1 MTNMHVDFPT
11 TYGFTWPIN
20 QTFKS
25 CVTSEQETLHCC
37 VVVPFIQRVPR
48 RALLCRRRQ
57 PTVTKGVKG
66 LARWRTAFSAPSCN
80 ERIRAGAKR
89 EEITRREQGRKV
101 LRASRRNR
109 RVPHSEP
116 QCSVAW
122 KLEVEQNEHLE
133 RPKARRV
140 KTGGSSEAGSDN
152 ICRHRRGHLPAA
164 VLCATT

>member
-1 MTNMHVDFPT
+1 MIFQPLTVSHGLSTKYSSLVLRLSRRLCTAVLLYPSSSECLDGPCFAAAANQQSRKESKASLAGVLRFLLRHVM
-11 TYGFTWPIN
+11 GG
-20 QTFKS
+20 
-25 CVTSEQETLHCC
+25 SE
-37 VVVPFIQRVPR
+37 R
-48 RALLCRRRQ
+48 
-57 PTVTKGVKG
+57 
-66 LARWRTAFSAPSCN
+66 
-80 ERIRAGAKR
+80 AKR

-109 RVPHSEP
+109 RVLHSEP

-133 RPKARRV
+133 RPKARKV
-140 KTGGSSEAGSDN
+140 KTRGSSEAGSDN